1 MFERRSLRWPITLGV
16 VMIVLVVLLIVGW
29 VIQSAFGLRFDSQRA
44 ALYVTLLSIGATL
57 LTLVL
62 VGVVMYLTLTIKAI
76 NLSRRQ
82 SNFIDSVTHELKS
95 PIASLKL
102 YLQTLNRRQVSPTE
116 QEDFYRSM
124 LEDVDRLDSLINH
137 LLDAA
142 RLEKDRTP
150 PEKEDVDLASLI
162 RTTADGVCLR
172 YQMPADV
179 IELDLVPCIVQA
191 APVDLELVF
200 RNLIDNAVKYASDED
215 PRVQVTLK
223 PGFEGWVVVRI
234 TDNGRG
240 IPPQFRRKLFA
251 RFIRLGSELERD
263 KPGTGLGLYI
273 VRTLVSRL
281 GGKVRIRDRDQR
293 ATAAGGLCS
302 GTTFEVQLPGRVT
315 PLPAVDAARETAPAE
330 VAAASGG
337 QL

>member
-16 VMIVLVVLLIVGW
+16 VMIVLVVVLIVGW
-29 VIQSAFGLRFDSQRA
+29 ILVTAFGLTFDSERA
-44 ALYVTLLSIGATL
+44 AFYVTLLSIGATL

-62 VGVVMYLTLTIKAI
+62 VGVVMYLTLSIKAI

-102 YLQTLNRRQVSPTE
+102 YLQTLNRRQISPAE
-116 QEDFYRSM
+116 QETFYRSM
-124 LEDVDRLDSLINH
+124 LEDVERLDSLINH

-142 RLEKDRTP
+142 RLEKDRRP
-150 PEKEDVDLASLI
+150 AEKEDVELASVI
-162 RTTADGVCLR
+162 RSTAEAVCLR
-172 YQMPADV
+172 YQMPV
-179 IELDLVPCIVQA
+179 EIVEFDLAPCIVQA

-200 RNLIDNAVKYASDED
+200 RNLIDNAIKFASDDD
-215 PRVQVTLK
+215 PRVQVSLQ
-223 PGFEGWVVVRI
+223 PGTEGWVVARI

-240 IPPQFRRKLFA
+240 IPPQYRRKLFG

-273 VRTLVSRL
+273 VRTLVTRL
-281 GGKVRIRDRDQR
+281 GGKVRIQDREAR
-293 ATAAGGLCS
+293 G
-302 GTTFEVQLPGRVT
+302 GTTFEVQLPGRAA
-315 PLPAVDAARETAPAE
+315 PPPDASLLETQESPE
-330 VAAASGG
+330 QVAAE
-337 QL
+337 